1 MTNLDDLLNG
11 PTVVYTDAEILE
23 RNALKGRCRV
33 ELAALRARLAAM
45 EEALREIS
53 GPSQD
58 CFECSSQHIARAA
71 LAAKEDRH
79 GAR

>member
-1 MTNLDDLLNG
+1 MSAIDSLLAQLDQPDHTHVWSRDDVLNAR
-11 PTVVYTDAEILE
+11 AELS
-23 RNALKGRCRV
+23 
-33 ELAALRARLAAM
+33 ALRARLAAM